1 MAFWVRFFLLCSF
14 SIVFFFGKL
23 ICLAAKEKVSART
36 CCQGPLPLGSWH
48 KDIPTTTFWIG
59 TDITK
64 WSPKGIFR
72 SSWDE
77 HWIRNY
83 GGEDSPE
90 ARAGL
95 LPGTH
100 AATLNPFYVAL
111 PFNDIAYPV
120 TARKWMPWFD
130 PSVPKGVSQCKG
142 HWVEI
147 KNKWGKEAYAQW
159 MDVGPYVADDYCYV
173 FGACRPKSKSGLD
186 VSPAVKEYLG
196 LNGYD
201 KVSWR
206 FVDEKE
212 VPQGPWLKYL
222 EEAILY
228 SVIKKREM
236 ERKANESEQKK
247 EKVKIR
253 ATVKNNPKGEKK

>member
-1 MAFWVRFFLLCSF
+1 MQLLVRLFFLGLMYLLLYEF
-14 SIVFFFGKL
+14 VYPL
-23 ICLAAKEKVSART
+23 EKKGAGIKN
-36 CCQGPLPLGSWH
+36 CCQDPLPEGHWH
-48 KDIPTTTFWIG
+48 RDIPATVFWIG
-59 TDITK
+59 TDITQ

-72 SSWDE
+72 SAWDE

-83 GGEDSPE
+83 GGEDSPK

-111 PFNDIAYPV
+111 PFNDLAYPRI
-120 TARKWMPWFD
+120 AKRWIPWYDGGF
-130 PSVPKGVSQCKG
+130 SYGKSQCKG

-147 KNKWGKEAYAQW
+147 KNRWGRVVYAQW

-173 FGACRPKSKSGLD
+173 FGSCRPKSKSGID

-196 LNGYD
+196 LDGFD
-201 KVSWR
+201 RVSWR
-206 FVDEKE
+206 FVSEKD
-212 VPQGPWLKYL
+212 VPQGPWIKYL

-228 SVIKKREM
+228 SVIK
-236 ERKANESEQKK
+236 RKELEEGRSRKK
-247 EKVKIR
+247 K
-253 ATVKNNPKGEKK
+253 

>member
-1 MAFWVRFFLLCSF
+1 MFLFLPFFSLCF
-14 SIVFFFGKL
+14 IYFFF
-23 ICLAAKEKVSART
+23 CVSDPPLKGRGEGIKS
-36 CCQGPLPLGSWH
+36 CCHEPLPEGHWH
-48 KDIPTTTFWIG
+48 KDIPATVFWIG
-59 TDITK
+59 TDITQ

-72 SSWDE
+72 SAWDE

-83 GGEDSPE
+83 GGEDSPK

-111 PFNDIAYPV
+111 PFNDVAYPRI
-120 TARKWMPWFD
+120 AQKWIPWYD
-130 PSVPKGVSQCKG
+130 SSLSPGKSQCKG
-142 HWVEI
+142 HWIEI
-147 KNKWGKEAYAQW
+147 KNKWGKVVYAQW

-173 FGACRPKSKSGLD
+173 FGSCKPKSKSGID

-196 LNGYD
+196 LGGMD

-206 FVDEKE
+206 FIAEKE
-212 VPQGPWLKYL
+212 VPHGPWIKYL

-228 SVIKKREM
+228 SVIK
-236 ERKANESEQKK
+236 RKESEEKNPSQKVFPTRQKRSNRK
-247 EKVKIR
+247 E
-253 ATVKNNPKGEKK
+253 